1 MKKHTS
7 WIFLFHKMD
16 NLTKEQRRKNMQ
28 NIRSSGSVAERM
40 FMKELR
46 RQKIYFAKNVKSLV
60 GKPDVVFRRKKIAVF
75 IDSDFWHGNPKLF
88 RMPKTN
94 IDYWRNKICTNINR
108 DKKVNKELKFQ
119 GWTILRFWEY
129 DVRRK
134 LDGCISKLMICLEER
149 K

>member
-1 MKKHTS
+1 
-7 WIFLFHKMD
+7 
-16 NLTKEQRRKNMQ
+16 MQ